1 MSWDPEAAAARDG
14 VLAAV
19 RAAIDVPPGV
29 TPVILIDGPS
39 GAGKSTLADLLVARW
54 PGERTPTLVRM
65 DDLYPGWDGLD
76 AASDAI
82 ATELVEPLVRTGR
95 GRWRRWDW
103 AADEPAEWHEVADP
117 AALIVEGCGTLSRRA
132 TPFARLAIWADA
144 DDVLRKRRALD
155 RDGATFAA
163 HWEQWQGEFERYVDR
178 EDPRRNA
185 TLRIDVTDWP
195 LGGRRLR
202 RDGTTVGS

>member
-1 MSWDPEAAAARDG
+1 MPRRVRSATAVAEAARIAAELSGRTVFVGVDG
-14 VLAAV
+14 
-19 RAAIDVPPGV
+19 RAG
-29 TPVILIDGPS
+29 S
-39 GAGKSTLADLLVARW
+39 GKSTLAA
-54 PGERTPTLVRM
+54 
-65 DDLYPGWDGLD
+65 
-76 AASDAI
+76 AI
-82 ATELVEPLVRTGR
+82 AAAVPGAVVVHADDFAGPHVPEWDWPRFAAEVVEPLRAGR
-95 GRWRRWDW
+95 QARYQRWEWNR
-103 AADEPAEWHEVADP
+103 DEPAEWHEVADP

-163 HWEQWQGEFERYVDR
+163 HWEQWQGEFERYVAR